1 MKIRIK
7 IGVIAAAALVT
18 IVAPLAHA
26 ETIAVGRSGV
36 ISGNGIKDYRQ
47 TVPVPMPNPAN
58 EPSRDWYVRGDIGW
72 NFYTHGD
79 TEARGGLRVFDQDET
94 AAGVFGGIGFGRYMT
109 PSWRFDIT
117 FDAKAKQ
124 RAAPGSQTYVLRE
137 SSVLGVPTTSDV
149 AHSENAFTTN
159 YTGLVNLYYD
169 FQRRGSFQ
177 PYLGAGI
184 GAGFQRY
191 QRQYTNTA
199 TCRSFDD
206 DNDPLTPDVACG
218 GSLTSSGAGSQ
229 TTIGLALALMAG
241 FTVDLAP
248 GIKLDNNYR
257 FLWQNTGATV
267 SGADALGYAITIGN
281 ADRYDHELRTGIR
294 IDLTP

>member
-1 MKIRIK
+1 MKTKIK
-7 IGVIAAAALVT
+7 FSVIAAAALVT

-72 NFYTHGD
+72 NFYAHGD

-124 RAAPGSQTYVLRE
+124 RAAPGSQTYAVRNAA
-137 SSVLGVPTTSDV
+137 LGLPATYDI
-149 AHSENAFTTN
+149 AHQEDAYTTN
-159 YTGLVNLYYD
+159 YTGLVNIYYD
-169 FQRRGSFQ
+169 LQRRGSFQ
-177 PYLGAGI
+177 PYLGAGL

-191 QRQYTNTA
+191 QRNFTNTA
-199 TCRSFDD
+199 TCRTFDD
-206 DNDPLTPDVACG
+206 DNDPLTPDVACNATVG
-218 GSLTSSGAGSQ
+218 PVAGKGSQ

-257 FLWQNTGATV
+257 FLWQNTGTTAG
-267 SGADALGYAITIGN
+267 GADVFGSAITIGN